1 MPGCR
6 CPELAAFSGE
16 LKSRTQELAVLQHL
30 PACAP
35 SLQHLLLS
43 ACEAISDREL
53 WVAALGAIILACRL
67 LQSVNICLQGYA
79 YSSVTSSFK
88 QVPHLPVLSWRHLV
102 CGNAQ
107 LLTSAASPADVN
119 MQEPVQCNPL

>member
-1 MPGCR
+1 MPECR

-16 LKSRTQELAVLQHL
+16 LESRAQELAVLQHL

-43 ACEAISDREL
+43 AGAISDREHGF
-53 WVAALGAIILACRL
+53 AALGAIILACRL
-67 LQSVNICLQGYA
+67 LQSVNICLQSCA
-79 YSSVTSSFK
+79 HSSVTSSFK

-102 CGNAQ
+102 CGTAQ
-107 LLTSAASPADVN
+107 PLTSAASPADVDI
-119 MQEPVQCNPL
+119 QDPVQCNSL